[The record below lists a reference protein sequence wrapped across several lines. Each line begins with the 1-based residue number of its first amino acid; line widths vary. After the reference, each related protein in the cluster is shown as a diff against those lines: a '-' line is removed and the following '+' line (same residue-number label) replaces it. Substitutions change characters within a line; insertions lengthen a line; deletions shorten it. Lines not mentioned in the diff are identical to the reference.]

1 MNGEKGFTKLNET
14 DSLCDMLAA
23 EKQLMS
29 LYAAALYE
37 GSSKS
42 VRRQFLSNLES
53 VASAQYDLF
62 TQMSARGYYTPA
74 PAEKSMIDGANDKF
88 KKQAKSLKA
97 Q

>member
-1 MNGEKGFTKLNET
+1 MKNSKSQTTLNEK
-14 DSLCDMLAA
+14 DALQDMIGA

-42 VRRQFLSNLES
+42 VRRQFLSNLEG

-74 PAEKSMIDGANDKF
+74 PAEKCMIDGANDKF